1 MIKILIFVLLFLL
14 ELTSLRAEE
23 VLDSL
28 AVQRKVALGEVVVTG
43 TRNETDV
50 RHLPITDTVMGK

>member
-23 VLDSL
+23 VLDSWL
-28 AVQRKVALGEVVVTG
+28 YRERWRLVKSL
-43 TRNETDV
+43 
-50 RHLPITDTVMGK
+50 